1 MLTAS
6 EYSLGPL
13 PWSDEVLVA
22 AAWSN
27 SGRAQDLVDEH
38 PGCDLDLRLNS
49 LQAVLGILSRAS
61 NAFAAELERFHGE
74 VRGGHLFRRN
84 RKSDLN
90 AFEERFRELLYVFAS
105 SAMTLV
111 DQSRALSK
119 KVDVPG
125 YNDRIR
131 ETFSLNPQH
140 RFIQEL
146 RVDLIHVTLHRP
158 GWKLTFGAEEERTSK
173 FMLWP
178 KQLNRAN
185 EYNAQARQYLR
196 DHSDGIDLGRLI
208 ADYTR
213 QIQEFHSWLSGA
225 VMLIEGPII
234 ADYQRCTRQIKAV
247 SSRSL
252 WNIIFKQVLISG
264 KRDPYSYLDQY
275 LTQSELVEIMSLPL
289 HSRQQV
295 DRIIELVDEYGVC
308 DEDLRKTVYEAFGTS
323 DA

>member
-13 PWSDEVLVA
+13 PWSDEVLVT

-27 SGRAQDLVDEH
+27 SGHVQDWVDEH
-38 PGCDLDLRLNS
+38 PGCDLDQRLDS
-49 LQAVLGILSRAS
+49 LQAVLGIFNRAS
-61 NAFAAELERFHGE
+61 ETFAAELERFHLE

-84 RKSDLN
+84 RKTDLN

-125 YNDRIR
+125 YDDRIIK
-131 ETFSLNPQH
+131 TFSLNPQH

-158 GWKLTFGAEEERTSK
+158 GWKLSFGAEEERTSK
-173 FMLWP
+173 FVLWP
-178 KQLNRAN
+178 KQLTRAS
-185 EYNAQARQYLR
+185 ESNAQARQFLQ
-196 DHSDGIDLGRLI
+196 DHSDGIDLGRLTT
-208 ADYTR
+208 DYTR
-213 QIQEFHSWLSGA
+213 QVQEFHSWLRAA
-225 VMLIEGPII
+225 VVSVAGPII
-234 ADYQRCTRQIKAV
+234 ADYQRCTRRIKAV

-252 WNIIFKQVLISG
+252 WNIVFKQILIAG

-275 LTQSELVEIMSLPL
+275 LTESELVEVMSLPL
-289 HSRQQV
+289 RSRKQI
-295 DRIIELVDEYGVC
+295 DRIIELVDEYGAC
-308 DEDLRKTVYEAFGTS
+308 DKDLRMTVYEAFGTS